1 MSEKRHGALFLWI
14 VLVQKEGVPQRTV
27 QKAGEIAG
35 LQKRSPK
42 GRTKRKD
49 TQSKIMQHKKAKK
62 PVFTRDTVGCGDKVY
77 LLYLLYLFFP
87 INGVYV
93 LISSFSDVDNSK
105 NSLLCSPWKL
115 TGRLRLHNSWYQ
127 TVGFHLA
134 GGISLVFVKKKSQA
148 AIKRVQT
155 SSQRKKRL
163 TKHTQKRNSGSVKE
177 PGSPRAELVL

>member
-42 GRTKRKD
+42 GRTKRRD

-127 TVGFHLA
+127 TVHFHLT
-134 GGISLVFVKKKSQA
+134 GGYHLFLSKRNHKQRLKEYRQA
-148 AIKRVQT
+148 A
-155 SSQRKKRL
+155 
-163 TKHTQKRNSGSVKE
+163 KE
-177 PGSPRAELVL
+177 KNG